1 MFNTR
6 PWLYYNSYSN
16 KYLHTYIQ
24 GILDICGNIVLR
36 NGGFSLPEGD
46 VSMNGNLYV
55 GKQSTLIGDVSMN
68 GNLYVGKQSTLIG
81 DVSMNGNLYVGKQS
95 TLIGDVS
102 MNGNLYVGKQSTLIG
117 DVSMNGNL
125 YVGKQSTLIGDVS
138 MNGNLYVG
146 LDTLFNRNITVN
158 GDTNAMTTTIA
169 TSITTINASAITYGG
184 ITLQTTLTSLQ
195 NIINNVQASIDDR
208 TNNTTGGF
216 FVLVCEYKG
225 NATANAWFSFGANIA
240 TNNQTVMP
248 QCTFVGYRIEASV
261 DSGTSQPVTVRF
273 YKNSAV
279 VYTATVPGY
288 GQLNQD
294 LDINNPTNYVLGDTF
309 RVRFGDPVALVG
321 GSWRVSAI
329 FKERV

>member
-6 PWLYYNSYSN
+6 PWLYYDSQFTN
-16 KYLHTYIQ
+16 KFLHTYIQ

-36 NGGFSLPEGD
+36 NGGFSLPNGD
-46 VSMNGNLYV
+46 VSMNGNVWVGKQSTLIGDVSMNGNVWV

-68 GNLYVGKQSTLIG
+68 GNLWVGK
-81 DVSMNGNLYVGKQS
+81 K
-95 TLIGDVS
+95 
-102 MNGNLYVGKQSTLIG
+102 
-117 DVSMNGNL
+117 
-125 YVGKQSTLIGDVS
+125 STLIGDVS

-146 LDTLFNRNITVN
+146 LDTSFNRNITVN
-158 GDTNAMTTTIA
+158 GDTNTMTTTIK
-169 TSITTINASAITYGG
+169 TNITTINASAITYGG
-184 ITLQTTLTSLQ
+184 INLQTTLTSLQ
-195 NIINNVQASIDDR
+195 NSINNVQASIDNR

-216 FVLVCEYKG
+216 FVLVCEYNG

-248 QCTFVGYRIEASV
+248 RCRFIGYRIEASA

-273 YKNSAV
+273 YKIGTV
-279 VYTATVPGY
+279 VYTATVPGF

-294 LDINNPTNYVLGDTF
+294 LNIATTINYALGDTF

-321 GSWRVSAI
+321 TSWRVSAI
-329 FKERV
+329 FKELV

>member
-68 GNLYVGKQSTLIG
+68 GNLYVGKESILIG

-102 MNGNLYVGKQSTLIG
+102 MNGNLYVGKESILIG

-146 LDTLFNRNITVN
+146 LDTLFNRNITIN
-158 GDTNAMTTTIA
+158 GTATLTTLQISNTLNASTIYLGVPLTDIA
-169 TSITTINASAITYGG
+169 TTLNNLMNDITTLSTKIS
-184 ITLQTTLTSLQ
+184 
-195 NIINNVQASIDDR
+195 
-208 TNNTTGGF
+208 NTKSY
-216 FVLVCEYKG
+216 FVLVCEYNG
-225 NATANAWFSFGANIA
+225 DAISSGWFSFGANTA
-240 TNNQTVMP
+240 DGNQVVMP
-248 QCTFVGYRIEASV
+248 KCTLIAYRTECRSNVLVNTIIVPFKTVG
-261 DSGTSQPVTVRF
+261 SGGEGVANHTLIAGTRMTQNTTQNIAF
-273 YKNSAV
+273 NKGN
-279 VYTATVPGY
+279 
-288 GQLNQD
+288 
-294 LDINNPTNYVLGDTF
+294 TF
-309 RVRFGDPVALVG
+309 RVRFNSSATG
-321 GSWRVSAI
+321 GGGGKWRSSFI
-329 FKERV
+329 FSTIPY

>member
-1 MFNTR
+1 
-6 PWLYYNSYSN
+6 
-16 KYLHTYIQ
+16 
-24 GILDICGNIVLR
+24 
-36 NGGFSLPEGD
+36 
-46 VSMNGNLYV
+46 
-55 GKQSTLIGDVSMN
+55 
-68 GNLYVGKQSTLIG
+68 
-81 DVSMNGNLYVGKQS
+81 
-95 TLIGDVS
+95 
-102 MNGNLYVGKQSTLIG
+102 
-117 DVSMNGNL
+117 
-125 YVGKQSTLIGDVS
+125 
-138 MNGNLYVG
+138 LYVG